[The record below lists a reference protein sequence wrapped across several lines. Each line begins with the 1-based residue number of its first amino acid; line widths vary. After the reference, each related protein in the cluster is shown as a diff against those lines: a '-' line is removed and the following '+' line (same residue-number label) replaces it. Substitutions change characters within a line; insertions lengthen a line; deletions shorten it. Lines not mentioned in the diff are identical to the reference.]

1 MYALSRAMLEEG
13 IFVYVLRLASMP
25 DRSKMSRRKWE
36 MDPIRDRA
44 DTARRKGIFGLW
56 PALCRLP

>member
-13 IFVYVLRLASMP
+13 IFVCVLRLASMP
-25 DRSKMSRRKWE
+25 DRSEMSRRKWE

-44 DTARRKGIFGLW
+44 GTARGEGIFGLW
-56 PALCRLP
+56 PALRRLP